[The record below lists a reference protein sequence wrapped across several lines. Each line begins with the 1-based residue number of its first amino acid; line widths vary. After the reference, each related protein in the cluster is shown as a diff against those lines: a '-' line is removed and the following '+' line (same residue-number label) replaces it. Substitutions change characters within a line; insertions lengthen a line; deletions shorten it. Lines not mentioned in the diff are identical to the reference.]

1 MITYTVLMAGLAIVL
16 FLARKKVKWG
26 PFVAGA
32 VVAYLMLGTPLGGP
46 LHQAVQSIASA
57 VQVAGNS
64 ILAGFGV
71 A

>member
-1 MITYTVLMAGLAIVL
+1 MITYTVLMVGLALVL

-26 PFVAGA
+26 PFVGGI
-32 VVAYLMLGTPLGGP
+32 VVAYLMLGTPIGGP
-46 LHQAVQSIASA
+46 LNEAVRSIASA

-64 ILAGFGV
+64 ILANFGV